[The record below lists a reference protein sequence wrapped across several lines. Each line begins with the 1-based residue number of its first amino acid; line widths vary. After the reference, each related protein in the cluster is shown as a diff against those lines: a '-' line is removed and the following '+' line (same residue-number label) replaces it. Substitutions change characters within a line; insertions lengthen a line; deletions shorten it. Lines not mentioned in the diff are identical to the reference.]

1 MPYAI
6 MPEPKVKYFRLIF
19 HPKIDSK
26 TNTWYDTLVSLVSF
40 LYHTLIFIV
49 CFGGTNSL
57 PANVLWDSF
66 VTHPWGRNE
75 CVTNEPQ
82 RTSAGRLGH

>member
-19 HPKIDSK
+19 HRKIDSK

-40 LYHTLIFIV
+40 LYHTLIFIAYLRFGALTV
-49 CFGGTNSL
+49 TCCFT
-57 PANVLWDSF
+57 
-66 VTHPWGRNE
+66 R
-75 CVTNEPQ
+75 
-82 RTSAGRLGH
+82 